1 MMTGCSLRL
10 PLLSALVL
18 VLSPL
23 SALAQQSA
31 PRCLDYNPLRNAYV
45 GDLHV
50 HTGFSLDA
58 ATQDTRARPA
68 DAYRFARGEALG
80 IQPYDEQG
88 KALRELRLAR
98 PLDFAAVTDH
108 AELLG
113 EVSLC
118 QTPGSGTYDSW
129 QCLVYRHAPRVAYY
143 LFNYTASQARR
154 LGNCGA
160 DGSVCRE
167 AASGPWQEIQQ
178 AAAAAYDRSADC
190 SFTSFVGYE
199 WTGAQGPEV
208 GNMHRNVIFRSEVVP
223 RLPLSFVDTGSAE
236 RLWKMLD
243 SECRASLPRCEVL
256 AIPHNANL
264 SAGYMFNGRRAD
276 GTPYTVEDARL
287 RARSEPLLEIMQHK
301 GASECLPGAAGRI
314 LADENC
320 DFEILPYDSFG
331 GQNMKWRRNAPTRKT
346 GFLRDILRDGLRL
359 ELQLGVDPY
368 RVGVIGGTDTH
379 IGAAGGVSEDRFMGH
394 GGAGVPARDGVPRGL
409 PDALEFGPGGL
420 AVIYAEENTRESLF
434 AAMQRRETYATSGT
448 RPQLRFFGGWDYPD
462 NLCSDPGMVRT
473 AYAGG
478 VPMGGELHAP
488 AGRAAAKPVFVVSAL
503 RDALEGSPLQQVQIV
518 KGWIEADGSSAE
530 RVVAVARAAGTVASV
545 DTGSCESSGGG
556 ADALCAVWRDDQHVT
571 GSSSWYYARVLEN
584 PGCRWSA
591 RMCAASGVRCKDPTT
606 IGEGFEGCCSA
617 GHKRVNQERAWSSP
631 IWVLPPA
638 PGADDG

>member
-1 MMTGCSLRL
+1 MRRGCSRRF
-10 PLLSALVL
+10 PLLATPGLVL
-18 VLSPL
+18 FCVAVL
-23 SALAQQSA
+23 AGESA

-45 GDLHV
+45 GDIHV
-50 HTGFSLDA
+50 HTALSLDA

-68 DAYRFARGEALG
+68 DAYRFARGETLAV
-80 IQPYDEQG
+80 QPYDEQG

-118 QTPGSGTYDSW
+118 QTPGSATYDSW

-236 RLWKMLD
+236 RLWEMLD
-243 SECRASLPRCEVL
+243 SECRESLPGCEVL

-264 SAGYMFNGRRAD
+264 SAGYMFNGLRTD
-276 GTPYTVEDARL
+276 GAPYTVEDARL
-287 RARSEPLLEIMQHK
+287 RLRSEPLLEIMQHK
-301 GASECLPGAAGRI
+301 GASECLPGGEGRVA
-314 LADENC
+314 ADEYC

-331 GQNMKWRRNAPTRKT
+331 GQNMKWRRHAPTRKT

-359 ELQLGVDPY
+359 EQQLGINPY
-368 RVGVIGGTDTH
+368 RLGVIGGTDSH
-379 IGAAGGVSEDRFMGH
+379 IGAAGGVSEDTFMGH

-409 PDALEFGPGGL
+409 PDAPEFGPGGL

-448 RPQLRFFGGWDYPD
+448 RAQLRFFGAWDYPD
-462 NLCSDPGMVRT
+462 NLCSDPDMVRT

-478 VPMGGELHAP
+478 VPMGGELHAL
-488 AGRAAAKPVFVVSAL
+488 AGQATAPVFVVAAL
-503 RDALEGSPLQQVQIV
+503 RDAVEGRPLQQIQIV

-530 RVVAVARAAGTVASV
+530 RVVAVARACRIAESVPRWQAS
-545 DTGSCESSGGG
+545 
-556 ADALCAVWRDDQHVT
+556 RQ
-571 GSSSWYYARVLEN
+571 
-584 PGCRWSA
+584 
-591 RMCAASGVRCKDPTT
+591 TT
-606 IGEGFEGCCSA
+606 IAARRRRTA
-617 GHKRVNQERAWSSP
+617 GK
-631 IWVLPPA
+631 
-638 PGADDG
+638 

>member
-1 MMTGCSLRL
+1 MGLGCIQSALRL
-10 PLLSALVL
+10 AVLIFALS
-18 VLSPL
+18 SL
-23 SALAQQSA
+23 SALAQQGA

-45 GDLHV
+45 GDIHV

-68 DAYRFARGEALG
+68 DAYRFARGEVLG
-80 IQPYDEQG
+80 IQPYDEQS
-88 KALRELRLAR
+88 KALRKLRLAR

-118 QTPGSGTYDSW
+118 QTPGSAAYDSW
-129 QCLVYRHAPRVAYY
+129 QCLVYRHAPRIAYY

-178 AAAAAYDRSADC
+178 AAEAAYDRSADC

-243 SECRASLPRCEVL
+243 SECRESLPGCEVL

-301 GASECLPGAAGRI
+301 GASECLPGAQGRI
-314 LADENC
+314 AADENC

-331 GQNMKWRRNAPTRKT
+331 GQNMKWRRHAPTRKT

-359 ELQLGVDPY
+359 EQQLGVDPY

-379 IGAAGGVSEDRFMGH
+379 IGAAGGVSEDGFLGH
-394 GGAGVPARDGVPRGL
+394 GGAGVPARDGVPHGL

-462 NLCSDPGMVRT
+462 DLCSDPGMVRA

-478 VPMGGELHAP
+478 VPMGGELRAP
-488 AGRAAAKPVFVVSAL
+488 QGRAVTPVFVVSAL
-503 RDALEGSPLQQVQIV
+503 RDALEGSPLQQIQIV
-518 KGWIEADGSSAE
+518 KGWIDADGSSAE
-530 RVVAVARAAGTVASV
+530 RVVAVAHAPGTAASV
-545 DTGSCESSGGG
+545 DTDSCESSGGG
-556 ADALCAVWRDDQHVT
+556 ADALCAVWRDDQHIA

-584 PGCRWSA
+584 PSCRWSA
-591 RMCAASGVRCKDPTT
+591 RMCAASGVRCEDPAT

-638 PGADDG
+638 PDGNDG